1 MTTTQTSGTKPWSTT
16 WGSHR
21 TRRNTPQK
29 LVDAMLRQTHGDR
42 TRIYFGGD
50 GQVWLLNH
58 TREETCPSVA
68 CPACDESHPAHAAA
82 SAPSK
87 KKRSRR

>member
-1 MTTTQTSGTKPWSTT
+1 MTEQTTPTAKPWSTT

-29 LVDAMLRQTHGDR
+29 LVDSMLRQTGGDR
-42 TRIYFGGD
+42 SRVYFGGD

-58 TREETCPSVA
+58 TRDEECPSIA
-68 CPACDESHPAHAAA
+68 CPACDPSHPAHAPVKKAA
-82 SAPSK
+82 
-87 KKRSRR
+87 KR